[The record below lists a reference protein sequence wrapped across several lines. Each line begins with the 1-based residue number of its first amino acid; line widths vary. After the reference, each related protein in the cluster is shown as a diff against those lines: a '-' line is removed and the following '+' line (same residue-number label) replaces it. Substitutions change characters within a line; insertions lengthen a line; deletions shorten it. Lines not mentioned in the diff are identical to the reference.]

1 MAGDTNRFG
10 DYYVDALIG
19 EGGMG
24 KVYRARQVKLDR
36 WVALKVL
43 PRARE
48 NKTFVERFY
57 REARSAAKLVH
68 PNIIQI
74 YTVEDLDGIPFYA
87 MEYIEGGDLEHIL
100 KMPEQYTH
108 DETME
113 TIRSVAKALLLASE
127 HGIVHR
133 DIKPANIMITK
144 SGLVKVMDFGLAK
157 GIDNS
162 MTQAGLIVGTPSYMS
177 PEQGAGKPVD
187 GRSDMYSLGCV
198 LYECLAGQA
207 PYQADNVA
215 ALIYKHMYENPP
227 PPSTFRPAINMEME
241 KVCAKMMA
249 KNVADRYQNPRELL
263 DALALIPANSSLA
276 EMTLAKR
283 AESLITRRKEHPSGM
298 NQTVITPEGFLGL
311 APRSDSPGPASGSG
325 GGSGSD
331 STLNP
336 TMPPTSKPEMA
347 PPPEMAQP
355 EPAPAPVSPPPPT
368 SPIPAP
374 RPKAPAAPPAQA
386 PAAQASGSSSWAT
399 VRTQTAP
406 PQVNSAAAQAAPAAP
421 AAPASSQASHPASSR
436 LKAFAPTPPP
446 MPAAKDP
453 ASGLTPRPSGIAAR
467 PQALAP
473 AQTDSRTS
481 SPGSAQFGTA
491 SATPS
496 SALFSST
503 GSSAAMPKLIK
514 PADSAIFRAT
524 PKMDMFQRLPD
535 GRWSYKIE
543 AGPCAEAE
551 GLAAELPPVG
561 KTMGLGDCLLCNN
574 WNKRY
579 GCALAACLD
588 MERQGRY
595 RGLKLL
601 SEQALLWAGS
611 NRFDRAISLLDNYI
625 KCFPDDPEGYRELAR
640 VYDRPDYRGKDKRR
654 MIVLYQRF
662 AEQARAKG
670 TYSQLEI
677 SRAEERAVALA
688 LVPPDTRSGIMT
700 PAEGIAFHCFY
711 RSALVCF
718 GYGLLNL
725 DGLTFVRAG
734 EIDPDSGINA
744 ADMGGAMGRATT
756 IFRRFKSDQAKK
768 DELAHVRKELS
779 RLSDLSV
786 DALRSDPN
794 RVALL
799 PFEQM
804 TAVDT
809 SIDNAIH
816 IHTVSIRTARE
827 SHQLLFSEAS
837 AFKAEQAYELVRRQ
851 LTKAGKKG

>member
-1 MAGDTNRFG
+1 MAGESNRFG
-10 DYYVDALIG
+10 DYFVDALIG

-74 YTVEDLDGIPFYA
+74 YTVEDLNGIPFYA
-87 MEYIEGGDLEHIL
+87 MEYIEGDDLEHIL
-100 KMPEQYTH
+100 KMPEAYTH

-113 TIRSVAKALLLASE
+113 TIRSVAKALSLAHE

-198 LYECLAGQA
+198 LYECLAGQS

-227 PPSTFRPAINMEME
+227 PPSTFRPTINLEME

-249 KNVADRYQNPRELL
+249 KNVADRYQSPRELL

-283 AESLITRRKEHPSGM
+283 AESMITRRKEHPSGM
-298 NQTVITPEGFLGL
+298 NKTVITPEGFLGL
-311 APRSDSPGPASGSG
+311 APKSE
-325 GGSGSD
+325 D

-336 TMPPTSKPEMA
+336 TMPPTSKPDLAPPPFGSLPSMDAVQEPPPAA
-347 PPPEMAQP
+347 PPPEPAP
-355 EPAPAPVSPPPPT
+355 PPPAPAPAPVAVPT
-368 SPIPAP
+368 Q
-374 RPKAPAAPPAQA
+374 KAD
-386 PAAQASGSSSWAT
+386 GSSSWAT
-399 VRTQTAP
+399 VRTQVKPPPSVNTAA
-406 PQVNSAAAQAAPAAP
+406 VQAAPSP
-421 AAPASSQASHPASSR
+421 TVNSHPASSR
-436 LKAFAPTPPP
+436 LKAFAPTPPSVP
-446 MPAAKDP
+446 IVKDP
-453 ASGLTPRPSGIAAR
+453 ASGIAAR
-467 PQALAP
+467 PSALVARP
-473 AQTDSRTS
+473 TNTDRTPI
-481 SPGSAQFGTA
+481 PGSVLTPPA
-491 SATPS
+491 ATPS
-496 SALFSST
+496 SSLFSST
-503 GSSAAMPKLIK
+503 SSSASMPKLIK

-524 PKMDMFQRLPD
+524 PRMDMFQRLPD

-543 AGPCAEAE
+543 QGPCAEAE
-551 GLAAELPPVG
+551 GLAADLPPVNN
-561 KTMGLGDCLLCNN
+561 KAAGLGDCLLCNN

-611 NRFDRAISLLDNYI
+611 NRFDRAITLLDNYI
-625 KCFPDDPEGYRELAR
+625 KGFPDDPEGYRELAR
-640 VYDRPDYRGKDKRR
+640 VYDRPDYHGKDKRR

-662 AEQARAKG
+662 AELAKAKG

-688 LVPPDTRSGIMT
+688 LVPPDTRSGIMS
-700 PAEGIAFHCFY
+700 PSEGIAFHCFY

-718 GYGLLNL
+718 GYGLLNAE
-725 DGLTFVRAG
+725 GLIFVRAG
-734 EIDPDSGINA
+734 EIDPESGINA

-768 DELAHVRKELS
+768 DELANVKKELS
-779 RLSDLSV
+779 RLSDLSTE
-786 DALRSDPN
+786 ALQADPN

-799 PFEQM
+799 PYDQM
-804 TAVDT
+804 NSVDT
-809 SIDNAIH
+809 STDNAIH
-816 IHTVSIRTARE
+816 IHTVSIKTARE
-827 SHQLLFSEAS
+827 SHQLLFTEAS
-837 AFKAEQAYELVRRQ
+837 SFKAEQAYELVRRQ
-851 LTKAGKKG
+851 LTKAGKKV